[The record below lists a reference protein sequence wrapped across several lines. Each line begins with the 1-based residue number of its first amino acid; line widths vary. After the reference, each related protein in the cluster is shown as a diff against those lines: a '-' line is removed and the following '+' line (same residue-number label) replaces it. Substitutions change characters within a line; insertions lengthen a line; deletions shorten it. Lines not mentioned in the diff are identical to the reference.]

1 MFHVAVVTLFPEMV
15 NGIMEYGVTGRAV
28 KNDLLKISSFDPRSY
43 AQNKHRSV
51 DDRPYGGGPGM
62 VMAVQPIAEAIKAA
76 RQLLDGA
83 KVIYLSP
90 QGRKLDQDGVNR
102 IADNSQIILVCGR
115 YEGIDERIIESEV
128 DEEWSIGDYVVSGGE
143 LPAMVLIDTIARTIP
158 GVLGHEDSAG
168 EDSFVNGLL
177 DYPHYTR
184 PEEIDGMRVPKV
196 LVSGDHMQIKRW
208 RTKQALARTWQR
220 RPDLLDKVELNDEQ
234 KMLLDEIKSD
244 QSE

>member
-1 MFHVAVVTLFPEMV
+1 MFHVAVITLFPEMV
-15 NGIMEYGVTGRAV
+15 NGIMEYGITGRAV
-28 KNDLLKISSFDPRSY
+28 KNGLLKVSSFDPRDY

-51 DDRPYGGGPGM
+51 DDKSYGGGPGM
-62 VMAVQPIAEAIKAA
+62 VMTVQPISSAIKAA
-76 RQLLDGA
+76 RQLLEGA

-90 QGRKLDQDGVNR
+90 QGRRLDQDGVNR
-102 IADNSQIILVCGR
+102 IADNNQIIMVCGR

-168 EDSFVNGLL
+168 EDSFANGLL

-184 PEEIDGMRVPKV
+184 PEDIDGMRVPEV
-196 LVSGDHMQIKRW
+196 LVSGDHMQINRW
-208 RTKQALARTWQR
+208 RTKQTLARTWQR
-220 RPDLLDKVELNDEQ
+220 RPDLLDKVELTDEQ
-234 KMLLDEIKSD
+234 QMLLDEIKSD